1 EEKSRTRLEHE
12 ISCLSVHPLQQQP
25 QQQQSEQSE
34 LREAGGE
41 DGMKVEGNAETA
53 AAPSSASLVAV
64 GMWTD
69 MSVRLLS
76 LPTLEGRHRCELGG
90 DTQARSV
97 LLTTFQDD
105 HHYLLVGLGDGQ
117 LASYPLAFTGDQ
129 LSLGPRKKV
138 SLGTQPLS
146 LTPFSSH
153 SSSSPSLCVFA
164 SSDRP
169 TVIYSSNGEKLLF
182 SNVNTPEVTLMAP
195 FHSPLFPDCLAL
207 ASEGGL
213 RIGTVDDIQK
223 LQVQTVPL
231 GT

>member
-1 EEKSRTRLEHE
+1 MEEVALPGFLQTGKTLCVSNMQGDMLLQVTETSARLLDLTTPSLPSSLLSEWVSAQGSRVTVAAANSSQVVLGLTGGEVVYLELNTSQKTLEEKSRTRLEHE
-12 ISCLSVHPLQQQP
+12 VSCLSVHPLQQQP

-117 LASYPLAFTGDQ
+117 LASYPLAFTG
-129 LSLGPRKKV
+129 
-138 SLGTQPLS
+138 
-146 LTPFSSH
+146 
-153 SSSSPSLCVFA
+153 
-164 SSDRP
+164 
-169 TVIYSSNGEKLLF
+169 
-182 SNVNTPEVTLMAP
+182 
-195 FHSPLFPDCLAL
+195 
-207 ASEGGL
+207 
-213 RIGTVDDIQK
+213 
-223 LQVQTVPL
+223 
-231 GT
+231 